1 MEDGIPLVVREVN
14 DRTYNILWGLGAE
27 DGDFAC
33 ECGRNSCVERVDLL
47 VIQYAARDARP
58 LLAPGHA
65 PVGGAPASL
74 VHSE

>member
-1 MEDGIPLVVREVN
+1 VEHEIPLVVREMN

-33 ECGRNSCVERVDLL
+33 ECGRNTCVERVDLL
-47 VIQYAARDARP
+47 VIEYAARDARP

-65 PVGGAPASL
+65 LVAAAPASL
-74 VHSE
+74 VNSE

>member
-33 ECGRNSCVERVDLL
+33 ECGRNSCVERV
-47 VIQYAARDARP
+47 
-58 LLAPGHA
+58 
-65 PVGGAPASL
+65 ASADPIKRFRACAS
-74 VHSE
+74 VAGEHTP